1 MIQLSR
7 AAISIFA
14 LAFGMYHGVLG
25 LLNFSHYEH
34 PLYAVVAIGVY
45 FLGLIV
51 AVFDQPGLRL
61 KDSKAVFSFVIALAI
76 PLLMAASVSGSH
88 RDNHSTWYVAGVATL
103 MAVIALRQHKVL
115 AWSGVILM
123 STQVLLWGGIGLL
136 FSAGIF
142 GALMLVT
149 AAHSA
154 SVTLASSAK
163 AAEDFREQAL
173 ITSAATAAKT
183 AARNERQLR
192 VEQALGTALP
202 ILNKIERQAGN
213 LSPEDREQA
222 LALEA
227 ILRDQIRGRHFDLE
241 AILRDQIRGRHFDS
255 PRLLSEISAARARGV
270 EVQVLDDGGLDQL
283 SEQQRDKLLAE
294 VAKHVSTVFEGR
306 LVLRSVADETWAVS
320 VTATR
325 PGSDSPDLFVRL

>member
-1 MIQLSR
+1 VGKVIQLSR

-14 LAFGMYHGVLG
+14 LAFGFYHGVLG
-25 LLNFSHYEH
+25 LLNLEYYEH
-34 PLYAVVAIGVY
+34 PLYALVAVGIY

-61 KDSKAVFSFVIALAI
+61 KDSKAVFSFVIALVI

-115 AWSGVILM
+115 AWFGVILM
-123 STQVLLWGGIGLL
+123 STQLLLWGGIGLL

-149 AAHSA
+149 AAHAA
-154 SVTLASSAK
+154 SVTMASSEK
-163 AAEDFREQAL
+163 AAGDYREQAL
-173 ITSAATAAKT
+173 ATSAATAAKS

-192 VEQALGTALP
+192 VEQALGAALP
-202 ILNKIERQAGN
+202 ILNKIEQQAGN
-213 LSPEDREQA
+213 LSPQDRQQA

-227 ILRDQIRGRHFDLE
+227 ILRDQIRGRHFD
-241 AILRDQIRGRHFDS
+241 S
-255 PRLLSEISAARARGV
+255 PKLLSEIFAARARGV

-283 SEQQRDKLLAE
+283 SEREREKLLAE
-294 VAKHVSTVFEGR
+294 VANRVATVVAGR
-306 LVLRSVADETWAVS
+306 LVLRSVADETWTVS